1 MKKKELKNLAE
12 KIAEAQVIMDT
23 TEDNEEKRWAQ
34 REIIELSSKI
44 EDFEDYLIL
53 DEMIQKNIQKKL
65 DRIKKI

>member
-65 DRIKKI
+65 DKIKKI